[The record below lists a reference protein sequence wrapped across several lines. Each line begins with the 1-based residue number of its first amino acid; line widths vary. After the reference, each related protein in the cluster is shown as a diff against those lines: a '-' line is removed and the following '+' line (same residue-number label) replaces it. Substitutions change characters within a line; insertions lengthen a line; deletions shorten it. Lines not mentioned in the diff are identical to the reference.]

1 MKTAMINNT
10 RVDLKFDQ
18 DDQIDTMSTAVL
30 YAGDRL
36 EAVSV
41 NVYTPVTPRIPGIPG
56 YRVLVLCGASGA
68 DIRRSATPITEGEH
82 RRLLDIRPGLRHT
95 AMIEMCG
102 GENLLKLA

>member
-1 MKTAMINNT
+1 MKTAMINDQS
-10 RVDLKFDQ
+10 VDLKFDQ
-18 DDQIDTMSTAVL
+18 DDQIDTMSTAVS
-30 YAGDRL
+30 YAGWRL

-41 NVYTPVTPRIPGIPG
+41 RVYTPVEPQPPGALG
-56 YRVLVLCGASGA
+56 YRVLVLCAENGS

-82 RRLLDIRPGLRHT
+82 YRLLDIRPGLRHT